1 MKEELYMNKKTII
14 RTLEKIALYLELQG
28 ENPFKV
34 SAFRKAAAALEADE
48 RSLAEM
54 DDVTKL
60 KGIGKGTAAVITELV
75 DTGVSSVL
83 QELEEKTPKGLVPLL
98 KLPGLG
104 GKKLAKLYQE
114 LGIDSAESLQ
124 AACEAGRVQQLA
136 GFGAKTEDK
145 ILKELANFGKRAERL
160 PIWQLEP
167 AVIEIE
173 ALLAAMPQV
182 ETSSVAGSF
191 RRVSESSKDIDFI
204 VATNVPQTV
213 REQLLERLAVLEVVA
228 AGDTKVSVVLDR
240 EEPISVDFRLVT
252 AAEYASAL
260 HHFTGSKDHNVR
272 MRQLAKSMGKKI
284 SEYGVEQEDGSV
296 VTFTSEEEFFAHFN
310 LPFIPPTVRESGS
323 ELDRLDELTQL
334 ATVTDIKSD
343 LHMHTTWSDGAH
355 SVAEMGEALIK
366 KGYSH
371 AVITDHSQ
379 YLKVANGLTPER
391 LQKQRVEID
400 AFNETNPS
408 FHLYAGT
415 EMDILP
421 DGSLD
426 FDDTVLKELDFVIA
440 SIHSSFSQPQEQ
452 IMARLETA
460 MSNPYV
466 HMIAHPTGRIV
477 GERPGYD
484 PDVKTLIEWA
494 KAYDK
499 ILELNANPY
508 RLDLAVE
515 HLQYAMELGVKIA
528 INTDAHAIDQLR
540 FMDLGVRYSQKAW
553 VKKELIVNTW
563 TLEQFEAFIRKHK

>member
-1 MKEELYMNKKTII
+1 MNKKIII

-48 RSLAEM
+48 RSLAEI

-60 KGIGKGTAAVITELV
+60 KGIGKGTAAVITELI
-75 DTGVSSVL
+75 DTEKSTVL
-83 QELEEKTPKGLVPLL
+83 EELEANTPKGLVPLM

-114 LGIDSAESLQ
+114 LGVDSAERLKEV
-124 AACEAGRVQQLA
+124 CEAGEVQKLA
-136 GFGAKTEDK
+136 GFGAKTEEK
-145 ILKELANFGKRAERL
+145 ILKELGTFGTRAERL

-173 ALLAAMPQV
+173 ALLQAMPEV
-182 ETSSVAGSF
+182 EKASVAGSF
-191 RRVSESSKDIDFI
+191 RRVKETSKDIDFI
-204 VATNVPQTV
+204 VATTNAQAV
-213 REQLLERLAVLEVVA
+213 REQLLAQLVILEVVA
-228 AGDTKVSVVLDR
+228 AGDTKVSVILDR

-252 AAEYASAL
+252 ADEYASAL

-284 SEYGVEQEDGSV
+284 SEYGVEQQDGSV
-296 VTFTSEEEFFAHFN
+296 VTFESEEAFFAHFN
-310 LPFIPPTVRESGS
+310 LPFIPPAVRENGS
-323 ELDRLDELTQL
+323 ELDRLDELAQL
-334 ATVTDIKSD
+334 ATVQDITSD

-355 SVAEMGEALIK
+355 AVHEMGEALIAR
-366 KGYSH
+366 GYSH
-371 AVITDHSQ
+371 GVITDHSQ

-391 LQKQRVEID
+391 LAKQRLEID
-400 AFNETNPS
+400 VFNAAHPQ
-408 FHLYAGT
+408 FRLYAGT

-421 DGSLD
+421 DGTLD
-426 FDDTVLKELDFVIA
+426 FEDDVLKELDFVIA
-440 SIHSSFSQPQEQ
+440 SIHSSFTQSQDK
-452 IMARLETA
+452 IMARLLTA
-460 MSNPYV
+460 MENPYV

-477 GERPGYD
+477 GERNGYD

-494 KAYDK
+494 KAYGK

-508 RLDLAVE
+508 RLDLATE
-515 HLQYAMELGVKIA
+515 HLVYAMELGVPIA

-563 TLEQFEAFIRKHK
+563 TTEQFEAFIRKHKDN